1 MQTVDEMR
9 IEHAKTGQNST
20 IKERVPYSQQIIKDL
35 AIGRVLKL
43 RNGDQVIIENIT
55 KDMIVSRC
63 KNGVIIS
70 HLFTGMYLSPNS
82 TLTINP
88 EQGITWSDHK
98 FDALNV
104 VKNSNGSFKSPSL

>member
-1 MQTVDEMR
+1 MLTVDE
-9 IEHAKTGQNST
+9 ISIGHARLVQNST
-20 IKERVPYSQQIIKDL
+20 IKERIPYAPQIIKDL

-43 RNGDQVIIENIT
+43 RNGDQVVIENIT

-88 EQGITWSDHK
+88 EKGITWSNHK
-98 FDALNV
+98 FDALNI
-104 VKNSNGSFKSPSL
+104 VKNSNGSFKSPSF